1 VSVPLS
7 GADRDAGR
15 SPRPEE
21 PASPQ
26 RSETAIRGG
35 AIRVLGYLTGVL
47 VSLGS
52 AAVLVR
58 HLGIAR
64 FGNYVTVV
72 SLVALVGGVSEAGIA
87 VYGIREFAAREG
99 AERRAMLADLLG
111 MRVALTLI
119 GIAGA
124 AAFAAVAGYR
134 GVLVLGVAVAGV
146 GLLAQ
151 VVAEVASIPLQST
164 LRLGRLAAIDLI
176 RRVLAL
182 VLIALLAAAGAGL
195 LPFFAVSVVAGAVA
209 LAILLGMV
217 RADFTLRPAFDWSR
231 WRALFAET
239 LPFALA
245 VSVGAIYFYIT
256 VVLMSVIASE
266 HQTGLFAT
274 SFRVIQ
280 VALAVPALV
289 LTAIFPLLAR
299 PGIRGKA
306 EVLQGAADLREGDA
320 DGHAS
325 ETDVRAREADAR
337 AREADVGAR
346 EADARERAADAG
358 EHGAGVGAR
367 ETELSARVG
376 RVFDVAVIVGIWMSL
391 AMALGASFIV
401 EVLAGSRGHDAAPV
415 LRIQGLVLTAAFVS
429 ASAMFGLLALRRYR
443 PMLIVSSCALAL
455 DVALGL
461 LLVPALGA
469 RGGAVADVIT
479 EMAVAS
485 ALTLTLIRAL
495 PRQTLRAAVL
505 GPVAA
510 SAALASAAWLLP
522 VGAVARALLASVVYF
537 GLLLLLGAIPE
548 DVLRAGRRLGALRRR
563 L

>member
-1 VSVPLS
+1 MSVPLS
-7 GADRDAGR
+7 GADRDAGHAT
-15 SPRPEE
+15 RPEE
-21 PASPQ
+21 PPSPQ

-35 AIRVLGYLTGVL
+35 AIRVLGYLAGVL

-58 HLGIAR
+58 HLGIAG
-64 FGNYVTVV
+64 FGNYVTVA
-72 SLVALVGGVSEAGIA
+72 SLVALVGGVSEAGIG
-87 VYGIREFAAREG
+87 VYGIREFGARTE
-99 AERRAMLADLLG
+99 AERRGMLADLLG
-111 MRVALTLI
+111 MRLTLTLA
-119 GIAGA
+119 GIA
-124 AAFAAVAGYR
+124 AAVAFGAIAGYR

-151 VVAEVASIPLQST
+151 VVAEVASIPLQSA
-164 LRLGRLAAIDLI
+164 LRLGRLAAVDLI

-182 VLIALLAAAGAGL
+182 VLIAILASAGAGL
-195 LPFFAVSVVAGAVA
+195 LPFFAVSIVAGAVA
-209 LAILLGMV
+209 LAILARMV
-217 RADFTLRPAFDWSR
+217 RADFTLRPAFDWRR
-231 WRALFAET
+231 WRVLFAET

-289 LTAIFPLLAR
+289 LTAVFPLLNR
-299 PGIRGKA
+299 QGDGI
-306 EVLQGAADLREGDA
+306 
-320 DGHAS
+320 
-325 ETDVRAREADAR
+325 
-337 AREADVGAR
+337 
-346 EADARERAADAG
+346 
-358 EHGAGVGAR
+358 GAGLGER
-367 ETELSARVG
+367 MG

-401 EVLAGSRGHDAAPV
+401 EVLAGSSGHGAAPV

-443 PMLIVSSCALAL
+443 PMLIASSCALVL
-455 DVALGL
+455 DVVLGL
-461 LLVPALGA
+461 VLVPALGA
-469 RGGAVADVIT
+469 RGGALADVIT
-479 EMAVAS
+479 ETAVAS

-495 PRQTLRAAVL
+495 PRHTIRAAVL
-505 GPVAA
+505 MPVAA
-510 SAALASAAWLLP
+510 SAALASAVWLVP
-522 VGAVARALLASVVYF
+522 IGPVARVLLASMVYF
-537 GLLLLLGAIPE
+537 GALLLLGAIPE
-548 DVLRAGRRLGALRRR
+548 EVLRAARRLGALRRA

>member
-134 GVLVLGVAVAGV
+134 GALVLGVAVAGV

-325 ETDVRAREADAR
+325 ETDVRAREADVR
-337 AREADVGAR
+337 GREADVRGR
-346 EADARERAADAG
+346 DADVG
-358 EHGAGVGAR
+358 EHGAGVGTH

-495 PRQTLRAAVL
+495 PRHTLRAPVL

-510 SAALASAAWLLP
+510 SAALASAAWLFP
-522 VGAVARALLASVVYF
+522 VGAVARALLASVIYF
-537 GLLLLLGAIPE
+537 GVLLLLGAIPE